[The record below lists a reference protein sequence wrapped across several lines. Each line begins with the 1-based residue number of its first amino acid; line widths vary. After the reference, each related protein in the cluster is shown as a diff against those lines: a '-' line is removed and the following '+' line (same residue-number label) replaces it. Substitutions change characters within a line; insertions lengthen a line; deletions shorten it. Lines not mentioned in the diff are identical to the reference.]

1 MSRIAHSCEQQ
12 LKIAADAKKILII
25 SFSNISSDP
34 RVMRQVRLLE
44 SRFEV
49 TVAGFGP
56 KPDADVEF
64 CSIHHESTRLPTKMW
79 WALKLLLGLSESYY
93 WNRVEIQSA
102 FAMLRGREFDLVIS
116 NDIAAL
122 PLAIRLAQEG
132 TVLLDAH
139 EYSPREFDDK
149 WAWRL
154 LFGRYHHEL
163 CQRYLPRLG
172 GMVTVCQ
179 GIADE
184 YAREYGVASEVVHNA
199 PPHQKLRPSRTAHG
213 RIRMVHHGATIR
225 SRRLEGMIDVM
236 MYLDDRFTLDFMLM
250 ENDPGY
256 LKELRARAASD
267 SRIRFLQPVPMTEIC
282 QALND
287 YDMGIFLLPPVNF
300 NYAHALPNKFFEF
313 IQARLAVAIGP
324 SREMANIT
332 KKYGIGVVA
341 KSFNPADLGV
351 ALSRMSE
358 ADLVRYK
365 LAADIAAESLND
377 KPGSQV
383 LLRMVER
390 QLAQ

>member
-1 MSRIAHSCEQQ
+1 MSRIVHNCKQQ
-12 LKIAADAKKILII
+12 QEVTADAQKVLII
-25 SFSNISSDP
+25 SFSVISSDP

-44 SRFEV
+44 SRYEV

-64 CSIHHESTRLPTKMW
+64 CSIDHESTRLPTKMW
-79 WALKLLLGLSESYY
+79 WALKLLLGFSESYY
-93 WNRVEIQSA
+93 WHRVEVRSA
-102 FAMLRGREFDLVIS
+102 LEMLRSREFDLVIS

-122 PLAIRLAQEG
+122 PLALHLAREAP
-132 TVLLDAH
+132 VLLDAH

-154 LFGRYHHEL
+154 LFGRYHHDL

-199 PPHQKLRPSRTAHG
+199 PPHQRLRPSKTEHG
-213 RIRMVHHGATIR
+213 RVRMVHHGATIR
-225 SRRLEGMIDVM
+225 SRQLEGMIDVM
-236 MYLDDRFTLDFMLM
+236 KYLDNRFTLDFMLM
-250 ENDPGY
+250 ENDPRY
-256 LKELRARAASD
+256 LQELRDRAASD

-282 QALND
+282 RALND

-324 SREMANIT
+324 SPEMASIAEE
-332 KKYGIGVVA
+332 YGLGVVA
-341 KSFNPADLGV
+341 KSFDPADLAK
-351 ALSRMSE
+351 ALSRISE

-377 KPGSQV
+377 NSGSQV

-390 QLAQ
+390 QLAH